1 MYISESIIKE
11 KLKNVYFIWGRGKTT
26 IANRLSEK
34 YGFFVYSTDESR
46 ERQMLVANP
55 VDQPY
60 MCRDYLKEYN
70 VKSFWELPKEVI
82 ADREINFLREV
93 TPMMIAELIQLSA
106 KHDVII
112 CEGDIDFRAVMSIA
126 SHSIYLCAKSDT
138 FDWFERPD
146 HDDVKAELEQRTDL
160 TEVEKQ
166 VIIDNAYTA
175 VSDNDGVNPSWV
187 EDYGV
192 PIVYWNDFT
201 GIEKTT
207 EEVADI
213 FGL

>member
-1 MYISESIIKE
+1 MYISDGIIQE

-34 YGFFVYSTDESR
+34 YGFYIYSTDESR
-46 ERQMLVANP
+46 DRQMLVANP
-55 VDQPY
+55 IDQPY
-60 MCRDYLKEYN
+60 MCRDYLKNYN

-93 TPMMIAELIQLSA
+93 TPMMVAELLQLSA

-112 CEGDIDFRAVMSIA
+112 CEGDIDYCAVMSIA
-126 SHSIYLCAKSDT
+126 SHSVYLCAKSDT
-138 FDWFERPD
+138 FDWFRRSD
-146 HDDVKAELEQRTDL
+146 HDDVKEEIGQRTDL
-160 TEVEKQ
+160 TEAEKQ
-166 VIIDNAYTA
+166 AIIDNAYA
-175 VSDNDGVNPSWV
+175 VVSDNNGVVPSWV

-192 PIVYWNDFT
+192 PIVYWNDHT

-213 FGL
+213 FGF

>member
-1 MYISESIIKE
+1 MYISDGIIRE

-34 YGFFVYSTDESR
+34 YDFYIYKTDESR
-46 ERQMLVANP
+46 DRQMLVANP

-60 MCRDYLKEYN
+60 MCRDFLKEYN

-93 TPMMIAELIQLSA
+93 TPMMIAELLQLSA

-112 CEGDIDFRAVMSIA
+112 CEGDIDFGAVASIA
-126 SHSIYLCAKSDT
+126 SHSVYLCAKRDA

-146 HDDVKAELEQRTDL
+146 HDDVKEELEQRTDL
-160 TEVEKQ
+160 TEEEKQ
-166 VIIDNAYTA
+166 AIIDNAYAA
-175 VSDNDGVNPSWV
+175 VSDNDGFVPSWV
-187 EDYGV
+187 EDFGV
-192 PIVYWNDFT
+192 PIVHWNDYT

-207 EEVADI
+207 EEVANV
-213 FGL
+213 FGF